1 MLREIL
7 TVDVFKLLLIV
18 ARLGTAIMFTPGLG
32 GTLIAARTRL
42 LLSVL
47 LGFVLMP
54 ILNPML
60 PSMPV
65 DPMGMTVLLLGEVTI
80 GAFFGILMQLL
91 ISPIDLA
98 GSFIS
103 FSTGLSNALV
113 ADTLSA
119 EQTPVVTT
127 FLNTIALTL
136 FLMTDTHHLLLR
148 ALVDSYG
155 LFQPGAALPMGDFSQ
170 TLVRVAGESF
180 SIAMRLAAPLVVFAL
195 IFNVAL
201 GLLNKLVPQMP
212 VFFVGVPLQL
222 LIGLSVLM
230 IAIAPMMMI
239 FIRYM
244 SEGLSPFLSSGG

>member
-32 GTLIAARTRL
+32 GALMSTRVRL

-54 ILNPML
+54 VLNPML
-60 PSMPV
+60 PAMPV
-65 DPMGMTVLLLGEVTI
+65 DPVGMTMLLLGEVTV
-80 GAFFGILMQLL
+80 GLFFGILMQIL
-91 ISPIDLA
+91 IAPIDLA

-103 FSTGLSNALV
+103 FATGLSNALV
-113 ADTLSA
+113 ADTISA

-127 FLNTIALTL
+127 FLNNIALTL

-170 TLVRVAGESF
+170 TLIRVTGESF

-195 IFNVAL
+195 VFNVAL
-201 GLLNKLVPQMP
+201 GLLNKLVPQMQ
-212 VFFVGVPLQL
+212 VFFVGTPLQL

-230 IAIAPMMMI
+230 IALAPMMMI
-239 FIRYM
+239 FVRYL
-244 SEGLSPFLSSGG
+244 SEGMAPFLSSGG